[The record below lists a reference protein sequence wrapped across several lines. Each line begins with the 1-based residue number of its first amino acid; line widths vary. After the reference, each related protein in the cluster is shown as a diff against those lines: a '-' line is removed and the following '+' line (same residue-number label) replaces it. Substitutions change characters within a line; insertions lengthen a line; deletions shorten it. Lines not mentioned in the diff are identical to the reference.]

1 MQPRI
6 EKIAST
12 TLIGNRTKM
21 SFANNKT
28 LALWQRFMPN
38 RKKIHA
44 VAGTALYSVELYSAD
59 FFLNFSPTKE
69 FEKWAAVE
77 VNEVVN
83 IPDGMETLLI
93 PMGEYAVFPYKGK
106 PSEAQKTYQYIY
118 SEWIPSS
125 EYVLDD
131 RPHFS
136 LMGEKYLGE
145 HPESEEEFWIPI
157 RRK

>member
-38 RKKIHA
+38 RKKISA
-44 VAGTALYSVELYSAD
+44 VAGTAFYSVELYSPD
-59 FFLNFSPTKE
+59 FFLNFNPTTE

-77 VNEVVN
+77 VNEVVT

-93 PMGEYAVFPYKGK
+93 PMGEYAVFSYKGK
-106 PSEAQKTYQYIY
+106 PSEAQQTYQYIY
-118 SEWIPSS
+118 
-125 EYVLDD
+125 
-131 RPHFS
+131 
-136 LMGEKYLGE
+136 GE
-145 HPESEEEFWIPI
+145 
-157 RRK
+157 